1 MEAAPVRLSLKSGGS
16 LFCDILIEEGVM
28 GRIRA
33 NLESLLEGTPSSM
46 MIITDSNVRK
56 KYGENLRRE
65 LSKYAKTDLVSF
77 NAGERHKTF
86 ATAVMLLSRLASL
99 KVDRKGLIIC
109 LGGGVVGDLA
119 GFVSSIYKRGITYFQ
134 VPTTLLAQV
143 DSSIGGKTGVD
154 ASWGK
159 NQVGTFYHPRGVFID
174 TLSLETLPKAEL
186 INGLGEM
193 IKYSVIANRRL
204 FDMLARTDM
213 DSPEELKQF
222 IPECCTIKVGV
233 VSRDEK
239 EENLRSILN
248 YGHTVGHAIEAASD
262 YSLAHGKSVIL
273 GMLAEAW
280 IAKELGLFGKNE
292 FEKQEALLR
301 SFKLKR
307 NSSRLDK
314 RKLLAYA
321 LADKKSSSGVIRMS
335 LPEKIGKMHMTESG
349 SYKIPVS
356 EELFKGS
363 IDYLKAS
370 S

>member
-16 LFCDILIEEGVM
+16 LSLCDILIEEGVL
-28 GRIRA
+28 GRISS
-33 NLESLLEGTPSSM
+33 NLESLLEGTPSSIA
-46 MIITDSNVRK
+46 IITDSNLRK

-65 LSKYAKTDLVSF
+65 LSKYSKTYLISF

-86 ATAVMLLSRLASL
+86 ATAVMLLTRLASL
-99 KVDRKGLIIC
+99 KVDRKGLIIS

-119 GFVSSIYKRGITYFQ
+119 GFVSSIYKRGIIYFQ

-159 NQVGTFYHPRGVFID
+159 NQIGTFYHPRGVFID
-174 TLSLETLPKAEL
+174 PLSLVTLPKAEL

-193 IKYSVIANRRL
+193 IKYSVIASRRL
-204 FDMLARTDM
+204 FDRLANTDM
-213 DSPEELKQF
+213 DSPKELKQF
-222 IPECCTIKVGV
+222 IPECCRIKVGV

-280 IAKELGLFGKNE
+280 IAKELGLFGKND
-292 FEKQEALLR
+292 FEKQEVLLK
-301 SFKLKR
+301 SFKLKG
-307 NSSRLDK
+307 NLLRLDK
-314 RKLLAYA
+314 KKLLAYA

-335 LPEKIGKMHMTESG
+335 LPEKIGKMHRTESG
-349 SYKIPVS
+349 SYKIPVPS
-356 EELFKGS
+356 ELFKRS
-363 IDYLKAS
+363 IDYLKS
-370 S
+370 